1 MEPKQLG
8 PIGGE
13 GGRPF
18 DGYTIPADA
27 RLTAVHIFAE
37 WVLDAVRFEYAS
49 SDGTRGGNP
58 PVGGLGGYHHVFY
71 LDEDEY
77 LIGISGRCGWYV
89 DSVRIHTNKRV
100 SDLYGGEGGEQEY
113 ELMAP
118 AGHEIAGLFG
128 RCDWYIDSLGVLL
141 RPVALREEAIEG
153 AALAAEA
160 AAERLA
166 EAAEEALDH
175 ALDSVAAEMATEG
188 GDVLAASIAHRSE
201 AWPWLNSDPEAIAG
215 DIPSPDDSDTLDEAS
230 LEALVAALEEE
241 LEAEQWESEAEEAF
255 DRAAAGRV
263 ADFPAVEASSLEWVG
278 EESEPLDAI
287 VVVRRADVESEADV
301 EALEEAAVAEA
312 IAALQEGRGD
322 EGAVDMVVYTQ
333 VDESDEGNAATV
345 LAVARPAAG
354 EEAPGEESETA
365 VMIVDAIESED
376 ELAELEEEVV
386 EEALLAL
393 EEDLGQSIDDA
404 DVTIY
409 MGTTEDETGQPYGAV
424 VAVASRRV
432 AATADTM
439 TPATGRG
446 RLSDT
451 VMQFGGQ
458 QPRPQDLQLVEGI
471 GPKIAALLIENNVN
485 DLGQL
490 AVTPVERLREILAG
504 AGRRFRLA
512 DPGTWPRQAQLA
524 AAGEWAA
531 LTQLQTELKAGRETR

>member
-1 MEPKQLG
+1 MQPKQLG

-13 GGRPF
+13 SGRPF
-18 DGYTIPADA
+18 EDYTIPADA
-27 RLTAVHIFAE
+27 RLTAIHVFAE
-37 WVLDAVRFEYAS
+37 WVLDALRFEYAG
-49 SDGTRGGNP
+49 SDGQPGGNP

-77 LIGISGRCGWYV
+77 LLGISGRCGWYV
-89 DSVRIHTNKRV
+89 DSVRFHTNKRV
-100 SDLYGGEGGEQEY
+100 SDLYGGEGGEQAY
-113 ELMAP
+113 QLMAP
-118 AGHEIAGLFG
+118 AGHEIVGLFG
-128 RCDWYIDSLGVLL
+128 RSDWYIDALGVIL
-141 RPVALREEAIEG
+141 RPIALREEATEG
-153 AALAAEA
+153 AALEAEA
-160 AAERLA
+160 AAER
-166 EAAEEALDH
+166 AAEEAEEELDH

-188 GDVLAASIAHRSE
+188 GDVLAASVAHRSE
-201 AWPWLNSDPEAIAG
+201 AWPRLHSDPEAIA
-215 DIPSPDDSDTLDEAS
+215 DDTLASEDTDTLDEAS

-241 LEAEQWESEAEEAF
+241 LDAEQRESEAEEAF
-255 DRAAAGRV
+255 DMASAGHL
-263 ADFPAVEASSLEWVG
+263 ADFPAIEASFLEWAG
-278 EESEPLDAI
+278 EEGEPLDAI
-287 VVVRRADVESEADV
+287 VVVHRADVESEAEV
-301 EALEEAAVAEA
+301 EALEEAAIAEA
-312 IAALQEGRGD
+312 IAVLQEGRGD
-322 EGAVDMVVYTQ
+322 EGAVDVAVYTQ
-333 VDESDEGNAATV
+333 VDESDEGNTATV

-354 EEAPGEESETA
+354 EAGDEEGETA
-365 VMIVDAIESED
+365 VMVVDAIESED
-376 ELAELEEEVV
+376 ELAELEEEAV

-409 MGTTEDETGQPYGAV
+409 MGTTEDEAGQPYGAV
-424 VAVASRRV
+424 VAVASHRV
-432 AATADTM
+432 AATADAM

-471 GPKIAALLIENNVN
+471 GPKIAALLIENDIN

-490 AVTPVERLREILAG
+490 AVTPVERLREILA
-504 AGRRFRLA
+504 ASGRRFRLA

>member
-1 MEPKQLG
+1 MQPKQLG
-8 PIGGE
+8 PVGGE

-37 WVLDAVRFEYAS
+37 WVLDALRFEYAG
-49 SDGTRGGNP
+49 SDGTPGGNP
-58 PVGGLGGYHHVFY
+58 PIGGLGGYHHVFY

-77 LIGISGRCGWYV
+77 LLGISGRCGWYV
-89 DSVRIHTNKRV
+89 DSLRLHTNKRV
-100 SDLYGGEGGEQEY
+100 SDLYGGEGGEREY
-113 ELMAP
+113 ALMAP
-118 AGHEIAGLFG
+118 AGHEIVGLFG
-128 RCDWYIDSLGVLL
+128 HCDWYIDSLGVLL
-141 RPVALREEAIEG
+141 RPVALREEATEG
-153 AALAAEA
+153 AALEAEA
-160 AAERLA
+160 AAERTA
-166 EAAEEALDH
+166 EEAEEALDH

-201 AWPWLNSDPEAIAG
+201 AWPWLHSDPEAVAG
-215 DIPSPDDSDTLDEAS
+215 DTPSPDDTDTLDEAS

-241 LEAEQWESEAEEAF
+241 LDAEQRESEAAEAL
-255 DRAAAGRV
+255 DMASAGGL
-263 ADFPAVEASSLEWVG
+263 ADFPAVEASLMEWTG
-278 EESEPLDAI
+278 EEGELLDAI

-301 EALEEAAVAEA
+301 ETLEEAAIAEA
-312 IAALQEGRGD
+312 IAVLQEGRGD
-322 EGAVDMVVYTQ
+322 EGAVDVAVYTQ

-354 EEAPGEESETA
+354 EAGDDESETA
-365 VMIVDAIESED
+365 VMVVDAIESED
-376 ELAELEEEVV
+376 ELAELEEEAV

-393 EEDLGQSIDDA
+393 EEDLGQSIDNA

-409 MGTTEDETGQPYGAV
+409 MGTTEDEAGQPYGAV
-424 VAVASRRV
+424 VAVASHRV
-432 AATADTM
+432 AAAADTM
-439 TPATGRG
+439 TPSTGRG

-531 LTQLQTELKAGRETR
+531 LTQLQTELKAGREEG

>member
-1 MEPKQLG
+1 MQPKQLG
-8 PIGGE
+8 PVGGE

-18 DGYTIPADA
+18 DGYIIPADA

-37 WVLDAVRFEYAS
+37 WVLDALRFEYAG
-49 SDGTRGGNP
+49 SDGTPGGNP
-58 PVGGLGGYHHVFY
+58 PIGGLGGYHHVFY

-77 LIGISGRCGWYV
+77 LLGISGRCGWYV
-89 DSVRIHTNKRV
+89 DSLRLHTNKRV
-100 SDLYGGEGGEQEY
+100 SDLYGGEGGEREY
-113 ELMAP
+113 ALMAP
-118 AGHEIAGLFG
+118 AGHEIVGLFG
-128 RCDWYIDSLGVLL
+128 HCDWYIDSLGVLL
-141 RPVALREEAIEG
+141 RPVALREEATEG
-153 AALAAEA
+153 AALEAEA
-160 AAERLA
+160 AAERTA
-166 EAAEEALDH
+166 EEAEEALDH
-175 ALDSVAAEMATEG
+175 ALDGVAAEMATEG

-201 AWPWLNSDPEAIAG
+201 AWPWLHSDPEAVAG
-215 DIPSPDDSDTLDEAS
+215 DIPSPEDTDTLDEAS

-241 LEAEQWESEAEEAF
+241 LDAEQRDSETEEAL
-255 DRAAAGRV
+255 DLASAGRL
-263 ADFPAVEASSLEWVG
+263 ADFPAVEASLMEWTG
-278 EESEPLDAI
+278 EEGELLDAI
-287 VVVRRADVESEADV
+287 VVVRRADVESEAEV
-301 EALEEAAVAEA
+301 ETLEEAAIAEA
-312 IAALQEGRGD
+312 IAVLQEGRGD
-322 EGAVDMVVYTQ
+322 EGAVDVAVYTQ

-354 EEAPGEESETA
+354 EAGDDESETA
-365 VMIVDAIESED
+365 VMVVDAIESED
-376 ELAELEEEVV
+376 ELAELEEEAV

-432 AATADTM
+432 AAAADTM

-531 LTQLQTELKAGRETR
+531 LTQMQTALKAGREEG